1 MDNSNQFLGTAP
13 VGRLMRRYAVP
24 CVISLLVG
32 ALYNI
37 VDQIFI
43 ANASYLGSC
52 GNAANTVVFPLTVV
66 ALAIAVMIGD
76 GCCAFVSISLGCG
89 RREDAHRAVGN
100 AVALCLGSSLV
111 LTALYLIFRDPIL
124 ALFGGTVNPETYAF
138 AKEYFLYITLGIP
151 FYMFGQAM
159 NPIIRSDGSPRFAM
173 AATVSGAA
181 ANLILDPLFLFVFR
195 WGMMGAAVATVI
207 GQVLT
212 AGLSLWRLLRMR
224 NVTLAKA
231 SFRLRFPVIRRFLA
245 LGLTSL
251 LSQVSLVLS
260 MAAVQNMCM
269 KYGARDPIFGQTEYA
284 QIPLAVLG
292 IVMKF
297 FQVAISVAIGTAA
310 GCIPIAGYNIGAGRN
325 DRAKALFTRLLW
337 VELAVGAIALII
349 AEGFPLS
356 IARLFGAAGESV
368 YYAEFTVK
376 CFRTYLCLLPLATL
390 NKGCFIYL
398 QALGKATASTAVSL
412 TREILFGVFLPILL
426 PRLWGLD
433 GLLWSIPAAD
443 LLTFFLT
450 LVFLRQTYRQLSD
463 GTLQPE

>member
-32 ALYNI
+32 ALYNV

-337 VELAVGAIALII
+337 AELAVGAIALII

-376 CFRTYLCLLPLATL
+376 CVRTYLCLLPLATL

-433 GLLWSIPAAD
+433 GLLWSFPAAD

-450 LVFLRQTYRQLSD
+450 LVFLRRTYRQLSD